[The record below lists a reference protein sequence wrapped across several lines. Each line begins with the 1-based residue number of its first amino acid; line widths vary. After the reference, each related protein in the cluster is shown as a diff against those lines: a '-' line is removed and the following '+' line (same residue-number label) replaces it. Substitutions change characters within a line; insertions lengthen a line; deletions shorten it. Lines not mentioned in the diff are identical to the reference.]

1 MDREKTR
8 TDAEKVKNAELNK
21 EMARLRDNLI
31 KREKEVREMKVDV
44 ERWGIE
50 NQEMTKKYKEWQIQ
64 KAQHDEQY
72 YEMKSKFDGMRTSLV
87 EKDEWILKIS
97 KELGT
102 VWVLTLRAKGEG
114 ARTGQEPENKFQK
127 GSNLG

>member
-1 MDREKTR
+1 MEREKTR
-8 TDAEKVKNAELNK
+8 TDAEKVKNTELNK
-21 EMARLRDNLI
+21 ELGRLRDNLI

-50 NQEMTKKYKEWQIQ
+50 NQEMTKKYKEWQIE

-72 YEMKSKFDGMRTSLV
+72 YEMKSKFDSMKTSLV

-97 KELGT
+97 KELGKYT
-102 VWVLTLRAKGEG
+102 SWM
-114 ARTGQEPENKFQK
+114 
-127 GSNLG
+127 NLPLLP